1 MKMKSSRELCEL
13 SSWNSSDTEVIIN
26 TGLSYHGSDT
36 KPAGGNLE
44 PEVSDFGF
52 PPPGICPGM
61 DGAHVVISS
70 KKQRNVG
77 PAAAALQGEGLSVK
91 GTMSH
96 VRKGKGPDS

>member
-1 MKMKSSRELCEL
+1 
-13 SSWNSSDTEVIIN
+13 
-26 TGLSYHGSDT
+26 
-36 KPAGGNLE
+36 
-44 PEVSDFGF
+44 
-52 PPPGICPGM
+52 M

-77 PAAAALQGEGLSVK
+77 LVAAALQGEGLSVK